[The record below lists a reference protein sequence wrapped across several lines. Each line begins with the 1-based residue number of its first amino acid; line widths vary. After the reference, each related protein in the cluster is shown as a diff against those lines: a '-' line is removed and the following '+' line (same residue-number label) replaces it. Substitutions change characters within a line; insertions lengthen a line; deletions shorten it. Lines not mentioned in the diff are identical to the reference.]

1 MTDIIIKAPDT
12 DLKLKQTVTSTVQT
26 LYQSLNGEK
35 YNSVQIHVHVYVDIK

>member
-26 LYQSLNGEK
+26 LYQSLNGGE
-35 YNSVQIHVHVYVDIK
+35 I